1 MWQGFPCVLLM
12 KRGSC
17 CCQTTGCFAHAEESQ
32 NEPLIFLPYRNEY
45 CKRNFIPLLL
55 QWRFLQCG
63 AGRGCWGH
71 CAHKES
77 KTRAIRLQDKE
88 TVPGTKLCWLCGGR
102 ERTFDCLFWTLKGA
116 NIVTAILRMTPG
128 SQGDLEQQQYQ
139 PSLTLQWGLNLT
151 SCWIR

>member
-77 KTRAIRLQDKE
+77 KTRAIRLQEKE
-88 TVPGTKLCWLCGGR
+88 TVPGTKLCAGSVEEGR
-102 ERTFDCLFWTLKGA
+102 GHLIVSSGLLREQTL
-116 NIVTAILRMTPG
+116 L
-128 SQGDLEQQQYQ
+128 Q
-139 PSLTLQWGLNLT
+139 PSLGWLLGHREIWSSSSISPLWHCNEG
-151 SCWIR
+151 